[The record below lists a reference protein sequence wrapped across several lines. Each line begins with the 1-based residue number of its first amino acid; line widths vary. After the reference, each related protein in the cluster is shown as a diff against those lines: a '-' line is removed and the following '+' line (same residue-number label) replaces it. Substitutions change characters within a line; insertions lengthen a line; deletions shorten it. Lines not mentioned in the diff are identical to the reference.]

1 MAKKTAKKLTLKS
14 PLTSLEIVSPK
25 AQDTSHVL
33 SETDSP
39 STKTAPLTF
48 HTYGGDGAPPAP
60 PTVVQQPQVNS
71 SQPEPL
77 PSLDFLTRQV
87 TYPDDTKKYTVL
99 DSVALSEPQNV
110 GVSIDTPAFPIALVC
125 ADIHLSPSPPAARI
139 EEPDWLKAM
148 ETQML
153 WLFDTARKHEVPIV
167 IAGDLFDKA
176 IGDSRFISFVIEL
189 FSNCT
194 VPVYVVAGNH
204 DLPYHSYANV
214 NESAYGI
221 LMATRS
227 IRDIESTACYVH
239 SSGRTITLHGFYW
252 NREDIPPFAPTH
264 INVAVIHKFI
274 YDAATSYVGADP
286 EAMCENQVRNIPHVY
301 DFLIYGDNH
310 TPFTKTTPAG
320 STLINCGSFFRRS
333 QNDRNLKPAAYLLKA
348 DRSFETLYVP
358 LEGQTF
364 LQKGEEVIVQ
374 SAMPDYSELS
384 EFFTETGNLV
394 DNLTIRDAFGKFVA
408 SNAPSGKVKEHLS
421 RITGMSFI

>member
-1 MAKKTAKKLTLKS
+1 MAKKTAKKITPKS
-14 PLTSLEIVSPK
+14 PLTPPAIVTPTAQVSLP
-25 AQDTSHVL
+25 VL
-33 SETDSP
+33 SETDAP
-39 STKTAPLTF
+39 STKAAPLQF
-48 HTYGGDGAPPAP
+48 YTYGGDGVP
-60 PTVVQQPQVNS
+60 PTVVVQQPYVNLP
-71 SQPEPL
+71 QPEPL
-77 PSLDFLTRQV
+77 PSLDFITRQV
-87 TYPDDTKKYTVL
+87 SYPDDTKKYAVL
-99 DSVALSEPQNV
+99 DSVASPEPQNAR
-110 GVSIDTPAFPIALVC
+110 VSPDTLAFPIALVC

-139 EEPDWLKAM
+139 EEPDWLKAV

-153 WLFDTARKHEVPIV
+153 WLFDTARKYEVPIV

-189 FSNCT
+189 FSKCT
-194 VPVYVVAGNH
+194 VPVYAVAGNH

-227 IRDIESTACYVH
+227 IRDIDSTAWYVH
-239 SSGRTITLHGFYW
+239 SSGRTVTLHGFYW
-252 NREDIPPFAPTH
+252 NREDTPPFDPTH

-274 YDAATSYVGADP
+274 YDATTSYVGAAP
-286 EAMCENQVRNIPHVY
+286 EAMYENQVRNIPHVY

-320 STLINCGSFFRRS
+320 STLINCGAFFRRS

-364 LQKGEEVIVQ
+364 LQKSEDVIVQ

-408 SNAPSGKVKEHLS
+408 TNAPSVKVKEHLS